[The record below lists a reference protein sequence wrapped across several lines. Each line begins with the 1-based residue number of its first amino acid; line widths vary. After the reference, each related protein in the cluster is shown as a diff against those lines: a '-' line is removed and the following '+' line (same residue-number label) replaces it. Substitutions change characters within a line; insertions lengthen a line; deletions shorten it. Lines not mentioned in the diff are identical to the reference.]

1 LGGEGEVKLHLCEVC
16 GKPLV
21 CPACSKKPL
30 NAQAQAVKTCL
41 DAYVAGRLAIRQP
54 YPGTPPHGSV
64 VQWLG
69 TQPERDGAV
78 KLFVEAVRIA
88 AEAHRLDS
96 QYHPF
101 PMTVPDFCSRL
112 PKFNQKWQEDAR
124 RNFTERGIAPTS
136 PTTPTQR
143 AAAGI
148 ERNRIAEQ
156 TDCAAE
162 LRYGQRGR
170 EECGQKQR
178 CRGCPQLH
186 TEKPGAERYRPASRF
201 ERKDGGLE
209 RIKQ

>member
-1 LGGEGEVKLHLCEVC
+1 VILCEVC

-21 CPACSKKPL
+21 CSACSKKPL
-30 NAQAQAVKTCL
+30 NAQASAVKDCL
-41 DAYVAGRLAIRQP
+41 DAYVAGRLAIGQP

-78 KLFVEAVRIA
+78 KLFVEAARIA
-88 AEAHRLDS
+88 VEAHKLDS
-96 QYHPF
+96 QYHPL
-101 PMTVPDFCSRL
+101 PMTVPDFCSKL
-112 PKFNQKWQEDAR
+112 PKFNQAWLDGAHVNAAKR
-124 RNFTERGIAPTS
+124 RGETYEPKAAAP
-136 PTTPTQR
+136 PTTVQR
-143 AAAGI
+143 EAAGI

-186 TEKPGAERYRPASRF
+186 TETPGAERYRPKSRF

-209 RIKQ
+209 KMEP